1 MIPVNYLFR
10 WMFHKID
17 PSSNPTYS
25 EYTLPEA
32 AFRGIVRKIE
42 SLYPGRILY
51 TFDDGYSSDL
61 EVSLP
66 ILEEAGAVSR
76 GIFFITTSW
85 IGKEGYMTGTQIRQL
100 ASRPVSIGTHGHTH
114 GFFDRMTEKELAE
127 ELSVSR
133 QIVEG
138 ITGIRAEN
146 LSVPGGK
153 FDDRLGKLAVAA
165 GYKRI
170 FTSHPWDREID
181 GIRFLGR
188 YCVHRNNLNRL
199 HKIYSHPGYYRKLL
213 VAEHL
218 GKQYLRSFFGETLY
232 YSLSSRY
239 GKK

>member
-1 MIPVNYLFR
+1 MVPDNYLFR

-17 PSSNPTYS
+17 PTPNPAYS
-25 EYTLPEA
+25 YYTLPEA
-32 AFRGIVRKIE
+32 AFRDIARKIE
-42 SLYPGRILY
+42 TLQPGRVLF

-76 GIFFITTSW
+76 GHFFITTSW
-85 IGKEGYMTGTQIRQL
+85 IGKEGYMTRTQIRQL

-114 GFFDRMTEKELAE
+114 GFFDRMTDKEITE

-138 ITGIRAEN
+138 ITGKPVDT

-153 FDDRLGKLAVAA
+153 FDDRLGKLADMA

-170 FTSHPWDREID
+170 FTSHPLDREVG

-188 YCVHRNNLNRL
+188 YCIHRRNLHRL
-199 HKIYSHPGYYRKLL
+199 QKIYSHPGYYRYLL

-218 GKQYLRSFFGETLY
+218 GKQCLRSCLGEKFY
-232 YSLSSRY
+232 YSLSSMI